1 MQVAA
6 AHQLSALRANGVL
19 PMHRLTPAVM
29 TTPTATH
36 SAMHILNT
44 STYCNQAAALH
55 NSGAAWLTVA
65 ANGDWGGRVVRR
77 WQCVSIGLEQV
88 AAVRQLASLYINKRV
103 QSFELWCNRC
113 RQLHEKCSIL
123 HCGVSFRCDVI
134 ETTSLS
140 SRSSSSASYTP
151 SARST
156 LVSRRSRAEL
166 SMHLCTVDMS
176 SQKDRNRRHGSR
188 TNHRAGLLT

>member
-1 MQVAA
+1 MHVAA

-65 ANGDWGGRVVRR
+65 AHGDWGGRVVRR

-88 AAVRQLASLYINKRV
+88 AAVRQLASLHINGCKV
-103 QSFELWCNRC
+103 
-113 RQLHEKCSIL
+113 
-123 HCGVSFRCDVI
+123 
-134 ETTSLS
+134 LS
-140 SRSSSSASYTP
+140 SGATAADSCMKNA
-151 SARST
+151 
-156 LVSRRSRAEL
+156 V
-166 SMHLCTVDMS
+166 HLI
-176 SQKDRNRRHGSR
+176 
-188 TNHRAGLLT
+188 AG